1 MMETDA
7 FQFCSNIVSSWC
19 CVILTVTAITQAIG
33 LVLIDTAETFF
44 NKLGHSSTIKTRIEA
59 SGFV

>member
-1 MMETDA
+1 
-7 FQFCSNIVSSWC
+7 
-19 CVILTVTAITQAIG
+19 VTAITQAIG